1 MDTFVRA
8 NELKTTNATTESPWD
23 GEPSCSTCC
32 RYVSLSPS
40 SSAFLPVCKHTANC
54 HIQLSTFFFSLH
66 VWLHVRR
73 SPSLCFSP
81 LPLPS
86 HLPSFIIWPPILV
99 VCPLSSSHCPL
110 SPAPSL
116 FRPSP
121 SVHLLPSSL
130 HPSFLLSAGRRW
142 VMPLAGRLKL
152 PPLSFS
158 KYIFYILLLPSLS
171 LSLSHTSFCYV
182 SPSVSLHLSALSLC

>member
-1 MDTFVRA
+1 MRPVLSYFETKPQQKRRGNTFQLHADIWTHLQEPKSSKRQMQPQ
-8 NELKTTNATTESPWD
+8 KSPWD
-23 GEPSCSTCC
+23 GETSCSTCY

-66 VWLHVRR
+66 VWLHVQR
-73 SPSLCFSP
+73 SPSLYFSP

-99 VCPLSSSHCPL
+99 LCPLSSSHCPL

-116 FRPSP
+116 LRPSP

-130 HPSFLLSAGRRW
+130 HPSFLLSAGRR
-142 VMPLAGRLKL
+142 
-152 PPLSFS
+152 
-158 KYIFYILLLPSLS
+158 
-171 LSLSHTSFCYV
+171 
-182 SPSVSLHLSALSLC
+182 